1 MTSALI
7 HTKAMFLV
15 ELNLTGKFSGIVPV
29 ARCVYE
35 FSIYTLAYTTLGN
48 EYLQIPPNL
57 V

>member
-48 EYLQIPPNL
+48 E
-57 V
+57 

>member
-7 HTKAMFLV
+7 HAMFLV
-15 ELNLTGKFSGIVPV
+15 ELNSTGKFSDIVPV

-35 FSIYTLAYTTLGN
+35 FRIYTLAYTTLGN
-48 EYLQIPPNL
+48 EYLEIPPNL